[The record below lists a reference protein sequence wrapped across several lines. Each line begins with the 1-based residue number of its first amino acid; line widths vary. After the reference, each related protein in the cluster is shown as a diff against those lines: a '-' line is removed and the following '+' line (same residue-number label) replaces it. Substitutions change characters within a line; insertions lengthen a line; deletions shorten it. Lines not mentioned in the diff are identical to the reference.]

1 MGLRTNRLNI
11 IHLHHKRE
19 CVMKHMPRQ
28 NTWIHLRIALLLVA
42 TALPGAYAQTPGTL
56 TLSAHP
62 QQMSCEL
69 MTESVERSAGF
80 LAAGDSLS
88 EAYQHITGQNASLR
102 EQVSNI
108 LHVSMAS
115 ELAQHNSARW
125 KEAMEIM
132 CQRQYP
138 ENLMQ
143 TVNGICDKVSGLAS
157 VATTARDNGPISEQQ
172 FIATI
177 RSSIRQDGGDTE
189 ITQFAI
195 AQTERIVIDLVKYVY
210 QNPDKSGDEL
220 IQEFRASCYYD
231 DGNR

>member
-1 MGLRTNRLNI
+1 
-11 IHLHHKRE
+11 
-19 CVMKHMPRQ
+19 MKHMPRQ
-28 NTWIHLRIALLLVA
+28 NTWIHLRIALLLVTA
-42 TALPGAYAQTPGTL
+42 ALPGAYAQTPGTSS
-56 TLSAHP
+56 THP

-80 LAAGDSLS
+80 LAAGASLS
-88 EAYQHITGQNASLR
+88 GTYLHTTGQNASLR

-108 LHVSMAS
+108 LYVSMAS
-115 ELAQHNSARW
+115 ELVRNNKAQW

-157 VATTARDNGPISEQQ
+157 VAATTRDDGSISEQQ

-210 QNPDKSGDEL
+210 QNPDKTGDEL
-220 IQEFRASCYYD
+220 IQEFRADCYY
-231 DGNR
+231 GNR